1 MGVMKG
7 YEDHTF
13 RPNEEV
19 TRTQFASMIV
29 RALGLQSMGSTLK
42 FEDQSAIPSWAAGDV
57 AAAVDTGILRGYE
70 VNGKMFFEPSE
81 KITRAEM
88 SVMLANALKAKT
100 HKQTNK
106 EGNFADLASIPQ
118 WAQASVKAG
127 VEAGILGGFADHTF
141 RPENNATRAE
151 AAATIYKL
159 LEALY
164 L

>member
-1 MGVMKG
+1 
-7 YEDHTF
+7 
-13 RPNEEV
+13 
-19 TRTQFASMIV
+19 
-29 RALGLQSMGSTLK
+29 
-42 FEDQSAIPSWAAGDV
+42 
-57 AAAVDTGILRGYE
+57 
-70 VNGKMFFEPSE
+70 MFFEPSE

-127 VEAGILGGFADHTF
+127 VEAGILGGFEDHTF